1 MLLRWLLMFLVGWAL
16 FRAFRRVS
24 AILFRP
30 PREEARPRNLDPER
44 AVEASWEEVD
54 EEGADR

>member
-1 MLLRWLLMFLVGWAL
+1 MLLRWILMFLVGWAL
-16 FRAFRRVS
+16 FRAFRRIS
-24 AILFRP
+24 ALLSPP
-30 PREEARPRNLDPER
+30 PRERARPRHLDPDS

>member
-1 MLLRWLLMFLVGWAL
+1 MLLRWLLMLLVGWAL

-24 AILFRP
+24 AVLSRP
-30 PREEARPRNLDPER
+30 PREAARPRSLDPER

>member
-1 MLLRWLLMFLVGWAL
+1 MLRWILMFLVGWAL
-16 FRAFRRVS
+16 FRAFRRIS
-24 AILFRP
+24 AVLSRP
-30 PREEARPRNLDPER
+30 LREEARPGHLDPKG